1 MEGKAKIVFPIVI
14 TAIIVFVV
22 SGVVTF
28 FNIGLRSDFVPR
40 WLSAFIVGWL
50 AERGWSRDVLRS
62 IMAMIAGE
70 VAIYVFGLAWLSRY
84 VGWGQVLALGLFPFL
99 IGDTVKLIAAALIVP
114 AGWRIRER

>member
-40 WLSAFIVGWL
+40 WLSAFIVGWPVAAVTAYL
-50 AERGWSRDVLRS
+50 AIPFARGMTQRIV
-62 IMAMIAGE
+62 
-70 VAIYVFGLAWLSRY
+70 
-84 VGWGQVLALGLFPFL
+84 
-99 IGDTVKLIAAALIVP
+99 ALI
-114 AGWRIRER
+114 ERTA